1 MAIISSD
8 GTVRFID
15 VAEAQTLLTPHVK
28 AECER
33 RILEIMPAWKQRN
46 VIADLWS
53 DNADTKAAATTAWA
67 QVTAL
72 RTKSNEIEA
81 SILSMTDQQILEFD
95 ARDDDHWV

>member
-1 MAIISSD
+1 MAIISND

-15 VAEAQTLLTPHVK
+15 AAEAQTLLTPQVK

-33 RILEIMPAWKQRN
+33 RILEIMPGWKQRN
-46 VIADLWS
+46 TIADLSS

-81 SILSMTDQQILEFD
+81 SILSMSDQQIIEFD
-95 ARDDDHWV
+95 ARDDAHWA

>member
-1 MAIISSD
+1 MAIIASD
-8 GTVRFID
+8 GTVRFTD
-15 VAEAQTLLTPHVK
+15 AAEAQTLLTPHVK

-33 RILEIMPAWKQRN
+33 RILAIMPGWKQRN
-46 VIADLWS
+46 TIADLSS

-95 ARDDDHWV
+95 ARDDAHWE